1 MSKKIIAYIYKDDSN
16 TGSDELPDFSGFGK
30 LLLRLFTFIWLAGAE
45 RGIFN
50 ELIILLGCTALFAAM
65 LNTWKD
71 SIDSP
76 NSQFS
81 VSEYGNDQDEKREN
95 IAFYKFLLWTASC
108 ITMIVMILNDS
119 GLSFSNYSTFVSPL
133 LIIIFWFQ
141 VIQVED

>member
-1 MSKKIIAYIYKDDSN
+1 MSKK
-16 TGSDELPDFSGFGK
+16 TGVSWMPGTPGFGK
-30 LLLRLFTFIWLAGAE
+30 FWFYVFTFIWLAGAE

-76 NSQFS
+76 NSQSS
-81 VSEYGNDQDEKREN
+81 VSEYGNDQEEKREN
-95 IAFYKFLLWTASC
+95 IAFYKFLLWTVSC

>member
-65 LNTWKD
+65 LNSWKD
-71 SIDSP
+71 SIDLP
-76 NSQFS
+76 NSFS
-81 VSEYGNDQDEKREN
+81 TSENANDQYDKREN

-119 GLSFSNYSTFVSPL
+119 GLSFS
-133 LIIIFWFQ
+133 
-141 VIQVED
+141 